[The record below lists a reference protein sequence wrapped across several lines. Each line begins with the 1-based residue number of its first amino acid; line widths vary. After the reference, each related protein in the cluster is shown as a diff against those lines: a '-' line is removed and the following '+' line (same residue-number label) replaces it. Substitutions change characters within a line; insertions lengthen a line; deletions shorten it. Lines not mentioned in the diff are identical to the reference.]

1 MSKNRLNRK
10 KYHGFIS
17 KSFCFLAAKTNVT
30 DEYEDAIESHI
41 HVRMEWSPKG
51 YSITEAEVIHK
62 RGCYLEDYPFRR
74 SEKDLTKIANLRP
87 DLK

>member
-1 MSKNRLNRK
+1 MSKLNRK

-17 KSFCFLAAKTNVT
+17 KSFCFLVAETNIE
-30 DEYEDAIESHI
+30 DENGDAIESHI
-41 HVRMEWSPKG
+41 HVRMEWTTKG

-62 RGCYLEDYPFRR
+62 RGCYLEQYPFRKT
-74 SEKDLTKIANLRP
+74 ENDIIKIAELRP